1 MPVEFHCHPYCL
13 GVESWLAWLCEAR
26 YRESQ
31 SKGRV
36 RSALSREP
44 IKRPSA
50 KRVIVKANQKAEC
63 EARYRESQ
71 SKGRVRSALSIKRAF
86 CTQRGALLWSLS
98 ISNRFQIDFKWDFN
112 ISVSINVMKR
122 DWVLTHSQFLLW
134 AARAPCLVRGGVCV
148 EVCVCVCVCV

>member
-1 MPVEFHCHPYCL
+1 MSAVL
-13 GVESWLAWLCEAR
+13 SR
-26 YRESQ
+26 
-31 SKGRV
+31 GRV
-36 RSALSREP
+36 VGCAAVVRVCVSECVCRWSSIAIRIVSGSSRGL
-44 IKRPSA
+44 RGCA
-50 KRVIVKANQKAEC
+50 KRVIVRANQKAEC

-112 ISVSINVMKR
+112 ISVSISVMKR